1 MTSVFLRKLGCLF
14 LFLKNHSNT
23 CLNFFTKTIMYHRN
37 SSEGS
42 TYLSLMI
49 DWYFILMHGV
59 WLIFKFIDKFIKRNF
74 SEAATGV
81 AL

>member
-1 MTSVFLRKLGCLF
+1 MC
-14 LFLKNHSNT
+14 
-23 CLNFFTKTIMYHRN
+23 HRN

-59 WLIFKFIDKFIKRNF
+59 WLIFKFIDKFIKRSF